1 MTMTALLFLLQPI
14 VDGASDPVQ
23 SLLSTFP
30 NRKNIARFLCC
41 EPNNQKSARPCEVV
55 LQESGDLARPTTR
68 NRTDVPESKACG
80 HDEGKSAMEA
90 LADIIWE
97 LHEVC
102 SGGNEPRRHFSSADV
117 LSNSGKNKGFVSLKL
132 CPIWC
137 RARSHATPNDLSLL
151 TLSQIHQTRQ
161 AFNFQARCAPGSVV
175 WSTTLGT
182 DTSSRNG

>member
-68 NRTDVPESKACG
+68 NRTDVPG
-80 HDEGKSAMEA
+80 IQGM
-90 LADIIWE
+90 
-97 LHEVC
+97 
-102 SGGNEPRRHFSSADV
+102 
-117 LSNSGKNKGFVSLKL
+117 
-132 CPIWC
+132 
-137 RARSHATPNDLSLL
+137 RAR
-151 TLSQIHQTRQ
+151 
-161 AFNFQARCAPGSVV
+161 
-175 WSTTLGT
+175 
-182 DTSSRNG
+182 